1 MLIMTC
7 KAILIQRKQIY
18 RKFVFAWL
26 WWSRAFCCNSIMGC
40 LCPGSQPLTRIPPGC
55 SLYIFIYSYLKCH
68 VAYDPAMAEILAI
81 GHFSHSWNPNN
92 LFNDAFSVTQTM

>member
-7 KAILIQRKQIY
+7 KAILIQRKQIQY

-26 WWSRAFCCNSIMGC
+26 WWSRAFCCNSVMGC

-55 SLYIFIYSYLKCH
+55 IFIYLLLSEMSCSLWSCNGRGSC
-68 VAYDPAMAEILAI
+68 DRPLLPFME
-81 GHFSHSWNPNN
+81 S
-92 LFNDAFSVTQTM
+92 